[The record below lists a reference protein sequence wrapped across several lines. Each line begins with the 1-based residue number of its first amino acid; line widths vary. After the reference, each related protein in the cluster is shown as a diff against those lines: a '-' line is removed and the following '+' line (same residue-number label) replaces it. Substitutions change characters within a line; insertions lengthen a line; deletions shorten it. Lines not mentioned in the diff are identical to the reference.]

1 MAYNNM
7 IDERVHIFNLERE
20 NARLAEIYRGDKEQ
34 EDIEWETCSIEEVQE
49 LLKVSEDEAR
59 KLVKSG
65 LFKTYRVGN
74 EYRATRKSV
83 EERKKTVEAMLTYQN
98 QKTMSVPDLK
108 RILGLGKTAAYRL
121 VNQCYFKTYV
131 VFGKLRI
138 DVESFEKWYAG
149 QFHYKKVNGERPGTD
164 HIETICPITMA
175 KVLGIPKST
184 AYDFLNNGEVEFI
197 VVNGKRRVIR
207 KSFEDWYASQ
217 SHYKMIKT
225 IEEVENYVD

>member
-1 MAYNNM
+1 MAYGDK

-20 NARLAEIYRGDKEQ
+20 NSRLAEIYRGDKEK
-34 EDIEWETCSIEEVQE
+34 EDIEWDTYSIEEVQK

-74 EYRATRKSV
+74 EYRASRKSV

-98 QKTMSVPDLK
+98 QKTMSVPDLM
-108 RILGLGKTAAYRL
+108 RILGLGKTSTYRL

-138 DVESFEKWYAG
+138 DVESFEKWYAS

-164 HIETICPITMA
+164 HIETIAPTTIA
-175 KVLGIPKST
+175 KVLGVSKST
-184 AYDFLNNGEVEFI
+184 AYDFLNNGEIEFI
-197 VVNGKRRVIR
+197 VVKGKRRVIR
-207 KSFEDWYASQ
+207 QSFEDWYASQ
-217 SHYKMIKT
+217 NRFKMIKT

>member
-1 MAYNNM
+1 MAYGDK

-20 NARLAEIYRGDKEQ
+20 NSRLAEIYRGDKEK
-34 EDIEWETCSIEEVQE
+34 EDIEWETYSIEEVQK

-74 EYRATRKSV
+74 EYRASRKSV
-83 EERKKTVEAMLTYQN
+83 EERKKTVDAMLTYQN
-98 QKTMSVPDLK
+98 QKTMSVPDLR
-108 RILGLGKTAAYRL
+108 RILGLGKTSTYRL

-131 VFGKLRI
+131 VFGKMRI

-164 HIETICPITMA
+164 HIETIAPTTIA
-175 KVLGIPKST
+175 KVLGVSKST
-184 AYDFLNNGEVEFI
+184 AYDFLNNGEIEFI
-197 VVNGKRRVIR
+197 VVKGKRRVIR
-207 KSFEDWYASQ
+207 QSFEDWYASQ
-217 SHYKMIKT
+217 NRFKMIKT

>member
-1 MAYNNM
+1 MAYGDK

-20 NARLAEIYRGDKEQ
+20 NSRLAEIYRGDKEK
-34 EDIEWETCSIEEVQE
+34 EDIEWDTYSIEEVQK

-74 EYRATRKSV
+74 EYRASRKSV

-98 QKTMSVPDLK
+98 QKTMSVPDLM
-108 RILGLGKTAAYRL
+108 RILGLGKTSTYRL

-164 HIETICPITMA
+164 HIETIAPTTIA
-175 KVLGIPKST
+175 KVLGVSKST
-184 AYDFLNNGEVEFI
+184 AYDFLNNGEIEFI
-197 VVNGKRRVIR
+197 VVKGKRRVIR
-207 KSFEDWYASQ
+207 QSFEDWYASQ
-217 SHYKMIKT
+217 NRFKMIKT

>member
-1 MAYNNM
+1 MAYGDK

-20 NARLAEIYRGDKEQ
+20 NSRLAELYRGDKEK
-34 EDIEWETCSIEEVQE
+34 EDIEWDTYSIEEVQK

-74 EYRATRKSV
+74 EYRASRKSV

-98 QKTMSVPDLK
+98 QKTMSVPDLM
-108 RILGLGKTAAYRL
+108 RILGLGKTSTYRL

-164 HIETICPITMA
+164 HIETIAPTTIA
-175 KVLGIPKST
+175 KVLGVSKST
-184 AYDFLNNGEVEFI
+184 AYDFLNNGEIEFI
-197 VVNGKRRVIR
+197 VVKGKRRVI
-207 KSFEDWYASQ
+207 KQSFEDWYASQ
-217 SHYKMIKT
+217 NRFKMIKT

>member
-1 MAYNNM
+1 MAYGDK

-20 NARLAEIYRGDKEQ
+20 NSRLAEIYRGDKEK
-34 EDIEWETCSIEEVQE
+34 EDIEWETYSIEEVQK
-49 LLKVSEDEAR
+49 LLKLSEDEAR

-74 EYRATRKSV
+74 EYRASRKSV
-83 EERKKTVEAMLTYQN
+83 EERKKTVDAMLTYQN
-98 QKTMSVPDLK
+98 QKTMSVPDLR
-108 RILGLGKTAAYRL
+108 RILGLGKTSTYRL

-131 VFGKLRI
+131 VFGKMRI

-164 HIETICPITMA
+164 HIETIAPTTIA
-175 KVLGIPKST
+175 KVLGVSKST
-184 AYDFLNNGEVEFI
+184 AYDFLNNGEIEFI
-197 VVNGKRRVIR
+197 VVKGKRRVIR
-207 KSFEDWYASQ
+207 QSFEDWYASQ
-217 SHYKMIKT
+217 NRFKMIKT

>member
-1 MAYNNM
+1 MAYGDK

-20 NARLAEIYRGDKEQ
+20 NSRLAEIYRGDKEK
-34 EDIEWETCSIEEVQE
+34 EDIEWETYSIEEVQK

-74 EYRATRKSV
+74 EYRASRKSV
-83 EERKKTVEAMLTYQN
+83 EERKKTVDAMLTYQN
-98 QKTMSVPDLK
+98 QKTMSVPDLM
-108 RILGLGKTAAYRL
+108 RILGLGKTSTYRL

-131 VFGKLRI
+131 VFGKMRI

-164 HIETICPITMA
+164 HIETIAPTTIA
-175 KVLGIPKST
+175 KVLGVSKST
-184 AYDFLNNGEVEFI
+184 AYDFLNNGEIEFI
-197 VVNGKRRVIR
+197 VVKGKRRVIR
-207 KSFEDWYASQ
+207 QSFEDWYASQ
-217 SHYKMIKT
+217 NRFKMIKT

>member
-1 MAYNNM
+1 MAYNNIM
-7 IDERVHIFNLERE
+7 EERVHIFNLERE
-20 NARLAEIYRGDKEQ
+20 NERLAEIYRGDKEK
-34 EDIEWETCSIEEVQE
+34 EEIEWETYTIEEVQT
-49 LLKVSEDEAR
+49 LLKISEDEAR

-83 EERKKTVEAMLTYQN
+83 EERRKTVQAMLTYQN
-98 QKTMSVPDLK
+98 QKTMSVLDLK

-121 VNQCYFKTYV
+121 VNQCHFKTYL
-131 VFGKLRI
+131 VFGKMRI

-164 HIETICPITMA
+164 HIETIAPITMA

-184 AYDFLNNGEVEFI
+184 AYDFMNNGEVEYI

-207 KSFEDWYASQ
+207 ESFEEWYASQ
-217 SHYKMIKT
+217 SHYKMIKE
-225 IEEVENYVD
+225 ISEVENYVD

>member
-1 MAYNNM
+1 MAYGDK

-20 NARLAEIYRGDKEQ
+20 NSRLAEIYRGDKEK
-34 EDIEWETCSIEEVQE
+34 EDIEWDTYSIEEVQK
-49 LLKVSEDEAR
+49 LLKISEDEAR

-74 EYRATRKSV
+74 EYRASRKSV

-98 QKTMSVPDLK
+98 QKTMSVPDLM
-108 RILGLGKTAAYRL
+108 RILGLGKTSTYRL

-164 HIETICPITMA
+164 HIETIAPTTIA
-175 KVLGIPKST
+175 KVLGVSKST
-184 AYDFLNNGEVEFI
+184 AYDFLNNGEIEFI
-197 VVNGKRRVIR
+197 VVKGKRRVIR
-207 KSFEDWYASQ
+207 QSFEDRYASQ
-217 SHYKMIKT
+217 NRFKMIKT

>member
-1 MAYNNM
+1 MAYGDK

-20 NARLAEIYRGDKEQ
+20 NSRLAEIYCGDKEK
-34 EDIEWETCSIEEVQE
+34 EDIEWDTYSIEEVQK

-74 EYRATRKSV
+74 EYRASRKSV

-98 QKTMSVPDLK
+98 QKTMSVPDLM
-108 RILGLGKTAAYRL
+108 RILGLGKTSTYRL

-164 HIETICPITMA
+164 HIETIAPTTIA
-175 KVLGIPKST
+175 KVLGVSKST
-184 AYDFLNNGEVEFI
+184 AYDFLNNGEIEFI
-197 VVNGKRRVIR
+197 VVKGKRRVIR
-207 KSFEDWYASQ
+207 QSFEDWYASQ
-217 SHYKMIKT
+217 NRFKMIKT

>member
-1 MAYNNM
+1 MAYGDK

-20 NARLAEIYRGDKEQ
+20 NSRLAEIYRGDKEK
-34 EDIEWETCSIEEVQE
+34 EDIEWDTYSIEEVQK

-74 EYRATRKSV
+74 EYRASRKSV

-98 QKTMSVPDLK
+98 QKTMSVPDLM
-108 RILGLGKTAAYRL
+108 RILGLGKTSTYRL

-164 HIETICPITMA
+164 HIETIAPTTIA
-175 KVLGIPKST
+175 KVLGVSKST
-184 AYDFLNNGEVEFI
+184 AYDFLNNGEIEFI
-197 VVNGKRRVIR
+197 VVKGKRRVIR
-207 KSFEDWYASQ
+207 QSFEDWYASQ
-217 SHYKMIKT
+217 NCFKMIKT

>member
-1 MAYNNM
+1 MAYGDK

-20 NARLAEIYRGDKEQ
+20 NSRLAEIYRGDKEK
-34 EDIEWETCSIEEVQE
+34 EDIEWDTYSIEEVQK

-98 QKTMSVPDLK
+98 QKTMSVPDLM
-108 RILGLGKTAAYRL
+108 RILGLGKTSTYRL

-131 VFGKLRI
+131 VFGKMRI

-164 HIETICPITMA
+164 HIETIAPTTIA
-175 KVLGIPKST
+175 KVLGVSKST
-184 AYDFLNNGEVEFI
+184 AYDFLNNGEIEFI
-197 VVNGKRRVIR
+197 VVKGKRRVIR
-207 KSFEDWYASQ
+207 QSFEDWYASQ
-217 SHYKMIKT
+217 NRFKMIKT

>member
-1 MAYNNM
+1 MAYGDK

-20 NARLAEIYRGDKEQ
+20 NSRLAEIYRGDKEK
-34 EDIEWETCSIEEVQE
+34 EDIEWDTYSIEEVQK

-74 EYRATRKSV
+74 EYRASRKSV

-98 QKTMSVPDLK
+98 QKTMSVPDLM
-108 RILGLGKTAAYRL
+108 RILGLGKTSTYRL

-131 VFGKLRI
+131 VFGKMRI

-164 HIETICPITMA
+164 HIETIAPTTIA
-175 KVLGIPKST
+175 KVLGVSKST
-184 AYDFLNNGEVEFI
+184 AYDFLNNGEIEFI
-197 VVNGKRRVIR
+197 VVKGKRRVIR
-207 KSFEDWYASQ
+207 QSFEDWYASQ
-217 SHYKMIKT
+217 NRFKMIKT

>member
-1 MAYNNM
+1 MAYTDKL
-7 IDERVHIFNLERE
+7 DERVHIFNLQRE
-20 NARLAEIYRGDKEQ
+20 NSRLAEIYRGDKEK
-34 EDIEWETCSIEEVQE
+34 EDIEWETYSIEEVQK
-49 LLKVSEDEAR
+49 LLKISEDEAR

-98 QKTMSVPDLK
+98 QKTMSVPDLM
-108 RILGLGKTAAYRL
+108 RILGLGKTSTYRL
-121 VNQCYFKTYV
+121 VNQCHFKTYLV
-131 VFGKLRI
+131 LGKMRI

-164 HIETICPITMA
+164 HIETIAPITMA
-175 KVLGIPKST
+175 KVLGISKST

-197 VVNGKRRVIR
+197 VVKGKRRVIR

-217 SHYKMIKT
+217 NRFKMIKT